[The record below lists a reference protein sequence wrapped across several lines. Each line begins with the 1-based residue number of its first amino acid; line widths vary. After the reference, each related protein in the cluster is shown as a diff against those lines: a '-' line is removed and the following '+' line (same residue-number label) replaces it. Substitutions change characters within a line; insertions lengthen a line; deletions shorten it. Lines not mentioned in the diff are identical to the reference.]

1 MANDKDFILKNA
13 IEVGGSTKVTIG
25 DAPASGSYA
34 VGYTDAS
41 LWAYSSK
48 SFSVTSQETD
58 PAGFAFKSDGTK
70 MYLIGRTNDTVY
82 QYSLS
87 TAWDVSTS
95 SYDSVSFLASSQAT
109 NPACLIFKPDGTK
122 MYILD
127 YGNDDLFQYSL
138 STAWDISTASYDSVL
153 FDPSAQETTPRDFRF
168 NADGTKIFL
177 IGSTSDTVHQYS
189 LSTAYDVGTASY
201 DSVSFSV
208 TGQTTFPGGIDFNAD
223 ASKMYIF
230 NYYNGIMLQYSLPSA
245 YDIANATYDSVS
257 FTITQDISFSRF
269 RFSNDGT
276 SLYVTGT
283 GNDTIYQYS
292 TGSTVATATFD
303 TSTGNY
309 FTHTP
314 SADSEYGFSNAGDVQ
329 TFQLEVTGAQSVVG
343 YDLANAAYDSVAS
356 SPLIGNNTANNALFI
371 APDGYNLY
379 VASGQ
384 NIQQHTMTTA
394 WDLSTLPATASST
407 FSVSSQES
415 EPTAIFF
422 KPDGTKMYVLGNT
435 NDTVYQYS
443 LGTAWAVSTASYDSK
458 SFVQYDV
465 SAPRGCWFKTD
476 GTKLFVVGPVSDRLF
491 SYDVST
497 AWDVSTVS
505 IASKVE
511 VIIGSYAAAV
521 NSFAMS
527 GDGTK
532 IFMGSNATPSDTVVQ
547 LELTTAWDLST
558 LTSNN
563 VSFSYTSQE
572 DQIGGLYFKD
582 DGTKLYLAGQ
592 ITSKSIYQY
601 STATSTAITI
611 TWDADIEWGGGTAP
625 SSPASGQ
632 KDLYTITTDDGGT
645 TYFGVPSG
653 VAFS

>member
-1 MANDKDFILKNA
+1 MSNDKDFKVKNGIQPTVYHESLGTIA
-13 IEVGGSTKVTIG
+13 TGSV
-25 DAPASGSYA
+25 A

-208 TGQTTFPGGIDFNAD
+208 AGQTTFPGGIDFNAD

-257 FTITQDISFSRF
+257 FTITQDTTFSRF

-276 SLYVTGT
+276 SLYVAGT
-283 GNDTIYQYS
+283 GSDTVYQYTTGSTLTTNTLDLSTGSVFEITPTSNIQVGLSNPAASGTVSQATLLLDGVAEGYDLSGAAYDSVSFSVAGQNTDPTEVAFNGDGTKMYMMGLTGGCTIYQYS
-292 TGSTVATATFD
+292 LSSAFD
-303 TSTGNY
+303 
-309 FTHTP
+309 
-314 SADSEYGFSNAGDVQ
+314 
-329 TFQLEVTGAQSVVG
+329 
-343 YDLANAAYDSVAS
+343 
-356 SPLIGNNTANNALFI
+356 
-371 APDGYNLY
+371 
-379 VASGQ
+379 
-384 NIQQHTMTTA
+384 
-394 WDLSTLPATASST
+394 
-407 FSVSSQES
+407 
-415 EPTAIFF
+415 
-422 KPDGTKMYVLGNT
+422 
-435 NDTVYQYS
+435 
-443 LGTAWAVSTASYDSK
+443 VSTASYDSV
-458 SFVQYDV
+458 SF
-465 SAPRGCWFKTD
+465 S
-476 GTKLFVVGPVSDRLF
+476 
-491 SYDVST
+491 
-497 AWDVSTVS
+497 
-505 IASKVE
+505 
-511 VIIGSYAAAV
+511 V
-521 NSFAMS
+521 NSQSPYSYGFS
-527 GDGTK
+527 FNDDGTK
-532 IFMGSNATPSDTVVQ
+532 IYVLGNT
-547 LELTTAWDLST
+547 
-558 LTSNN
+558 
-563 VSFSYTSQE
+563 
-572 DQIGGLYFKD
+572 G
-582 DGTKLYLAGQ
+582 
-592 ITSKSIYQY
+592 SIYQY
-601 STATSTAITI
+601 SLSTAF
-611 TWDADIEWGGGTAP
+611 DLSTASYDSVSFNAGSLEQRCTLVVLAHP
-625 SSPASGQ
+625 QASISIAYH
-632 KDLYTITTDDGGT
+632 LLLT
-645 TYFGVPSG
+645 
-653 VAFS
+653 